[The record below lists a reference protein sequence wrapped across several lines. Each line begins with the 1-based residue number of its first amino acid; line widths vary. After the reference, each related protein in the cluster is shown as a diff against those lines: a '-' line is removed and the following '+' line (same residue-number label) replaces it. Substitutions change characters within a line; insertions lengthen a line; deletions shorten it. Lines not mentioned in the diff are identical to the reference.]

1 MKNIKVN
8 IVNRVG
14 KRTSTTINQNIA
26 VFYYAYVVPDTD
38 KVFISFINDPMEQSK
53 AAINFRNKCI
63 QDFVNNLNVE
73 ILNSD
78 NSHLGLDQQFIESR
92 LLHEIKYSN

>member
-26 VFYYAYVVPDTD
+26 VFYYKYCILQADKDYIKDFDTCHQHD
-38 KVFISFINDPMEQSK
+38 
-53 AAINFRNKCI
+53 AANAFRNKCI